1 MDEGDFRAIQVLLRE
16 NGLALGLARYHPEAF
31 GSWYVEVV
39 AAPPLRIVWDGRDG
53 WLLVQVKT
61 SEVFN
66 GSDVWRDIWIE
77 KECSQ
82 QTPERA
88 VATVLAH
95 CGAA

>member
-1 MDEGDFRAIQVLLRE
+1 MDERDFHAIQALLRE

-31 GSWYVEVV
+31 GAWYVEVV
-39 AAPPLRIVWDGRDG
+39 VAPPLRIVWDGRDG

-61 SEVFN
+61 SEVLN

-77 KECSQ
+77 KERSQ

-88 VATVLAH
+88 VAKVLVH
-95 CGAA
+95 SGAA